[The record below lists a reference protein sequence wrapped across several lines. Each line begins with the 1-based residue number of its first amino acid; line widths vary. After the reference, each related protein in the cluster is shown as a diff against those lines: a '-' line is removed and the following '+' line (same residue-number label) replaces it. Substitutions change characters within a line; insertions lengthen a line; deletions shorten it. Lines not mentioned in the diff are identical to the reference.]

1 MKRWVLTS
9 NIGQMVCQ
17 KECVLDNVL
26 IVSDICF
33 CAKCGIVWKS
43 VECVEGSVE

>member
-1 MKRWVLTS
+1 
-9 NIGQMVCQ
+9 MVCQ